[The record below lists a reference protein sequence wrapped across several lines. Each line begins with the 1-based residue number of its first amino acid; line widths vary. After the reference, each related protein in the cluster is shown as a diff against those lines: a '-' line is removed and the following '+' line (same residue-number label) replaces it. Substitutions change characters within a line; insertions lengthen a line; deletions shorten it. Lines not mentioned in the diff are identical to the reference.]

1 MRMRHRVRD
10 PKRNTR
16 MTVRAPI
23 DRKGGLAMRWHD
35 ALARVTTAMVAA
47 AVTAC
52 IDARAAEDQ
61 PLSFFDPEDGQLD
74 LSDFLLKHRGALP
87 VPVVITEPAVGYG
100 FGLGLLFFSGPIAE
114 AAANSSADQPSRI
127 PPNVTA
133 VGGLYTQN
141 GTWAAAAAHFHT
153 WDDDRHRYLGA
164 VAKVDAHLDY
174 FGLSSQPRAYTLQ
187 GDALLQ
193 QFVVRLGNSRWYGG
207 VRYVFFNSTSSFS
220 GGNIPGDVLN
230 FQKNVR
236 IGAASLILD
245 YDSRDNIFYPASG
258 SFAEF
263 ETQFARTGFGG
274 TQNYDIYAARAFKW
288 IPLTHAL
295 ILGLRV
301 DTRFS
306 TGDIPFFAQPYVD
319 LRGVQKGR
327 YQDRNAISTEA
338 ELRWDVTPR
347 WSLLGFTGLGKAY
360 GRLESF
366 SQAQNVTSVG
376 AGFRYLIA
384 RKLGASMGIDVA
396 HSKDQNA
403 FYIQFGSAWR

>member
-1 MRMRHRVRD
+1 MRGRPAFAYVSSAI
-10 PKRNTR
+10 
-16 MTVRAPI
+16 V
-23 DRKGGLAMRWHD
+23 
-35 ALARVTTAMVAA
+35 ALSAVVCVAA
-47 AVTAC
+47 HADEKA
-52 IDARAAEDQ
+52 
-61 PLSFFDPEDGQLD
+61 PLSFIDPADGQLD
-74 LSDFLLKHRGALP
+74 MSDFLLKHKGALP
-87 VPVVITEPAVGYG
+87 VPIVITEPAVGYG
-100 FGLGLLFFSGPIAE
+100 AGLGLLFFSGPIAE
-114 AAANSSADQPSRI
+114 AAANSTDAQPSRS

-133 VGGLYTQN
+133 LGGMYTQN

-153 WDDDRHRYLGA
+153 WDDDRYRYLGA

-174 FGLSSQPRAYTLQ
+174 FGLTSQARAYTLS
-187 GDALLQ
+187 GEALVQ
-193 QFVVRLGNSRWYGG
+193 QFLVRLGSSRWYGG
-207 VRYVFFNSTSSFS
+207 VRYVFFDTTSSFT
-220 GGNIPGDVLN
+220 GGTIPASISN
-230 FQKNVR
+230 FQRNQR
-236 IGAASLILD
+236 IGAGSLILD

-263 ETQFARTGFGG
+263 EAQFARTGLGG
-274 TQNYDIYAARAFKW
+274 TQNYDVYAARGFKW

-306 TGDIPFFAQPYVD
+306 TGDIPFYAQPYVD

-347 WSLLGFTGLGKAY
+347 WSLLGFTGIGKAY

-384 RKLGASMGIDVA
+384 RKLGLAVGIDVA

-403 FYIQFGSAWR
+403 FYIQVGSAWR

>member
-1 MRMRHRVRD
+1 
-10 PKRNTR
+10 
-16 MTVRAPI
+16 
-23 DRKGGLAMRWHD
+23 
-35 ALARVTTAMVAA
+35 MVAT

-52 IDARAAEDQ
+52 IDARADEGQ
-61 PLSFFDPEDGQLD
+61 RLSFFDPEDGQLD
-74 LSDFLLKHRGALP
+74 LSDFLLKHKGALP

-100 FGLGLLFFSGPIAE
+100 FGLALLFFSGPIAE
-114 AAANSSADQPSRI
+114 AAANSSADQPSRT

-153 WDDDRHRYLGA
+153 WDDDRYRYLGA
-164 VAKVDAHLDY
+164 IAKVDANLDY
-174 FGLSSQPRAYTLQ
+174 FGVSGQPRAYTLQ
-187 GDALLQ
+187 GNALLQ
-193 QFVVRLGNSRWYGG
+193 QFLVRLGNSRWYAG
-207 VRYVFFNSTSSFS
+207 VRYVFFDSTSSFS
-220 GGNIPGDVLN
+220 GGNIPADVLN

-236 IGAASLILD
+236 IGAGSLILD

-274 TQNYDIYAARAFKW
+274 TQNYDVYAARAFKW
-288 IPLTHAL
+288 IPLTRTI

-301 DTRFS
+301 DTKFS

-327 YQDRNAISTEA
+327 YQNRNAISTEA

-376 AGFRYLIA
+376 TGFRYLIA
-384 RKLGASMGIDVA
+384 RKLGASIGIDVA